1 MEISPESGDSSPAMH
16 LSSVVF
22 PHPEGPKRV
31 RILLGGVDNVTL
43 LRAVTVSSLDTN
55 VLTRFLTDT
64 IPCMTIAPLWFVA
77 ASAGLSL

>member
-1 MEISPESGDSSPAMH
+1 MEISPESGDSSPAIH

-31 RILLGGVDNVTL
+31 RILLGGVDSVTL